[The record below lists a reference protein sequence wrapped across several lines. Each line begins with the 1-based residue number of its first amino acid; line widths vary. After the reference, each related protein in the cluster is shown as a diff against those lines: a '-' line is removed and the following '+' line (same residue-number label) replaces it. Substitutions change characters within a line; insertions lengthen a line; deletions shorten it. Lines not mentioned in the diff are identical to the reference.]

1 MVFGRW
7 PQTKIIANHCSF
19 FLTSGFSFINGVPA
33 FFVPLILVFE
43 VKGLTIVVLLQFI
56 EEEDPDEV
64 AKVKAVTQGRMMM
77 VDVGY
82 DSDSDSDDELLY
94 TTESS
99 SDSNESSDD
108 PNYGSGKRDGI
119 WSKRGNKAK
128 KRKMK
133 KMRKLKLLTRQVK
146 LKPLL
151 LIRQPQLTKPLA
163 LQVELCSLLQCLNAQ
178 NFVHVPSRM
187 DILCCDRGSLSILR
201 RNMSK

>member
-1 MVFGRW
+1 MYQWCYSSVDR
-7 PQTKIIANHCSF
+7 
-19 FLTSGFSFINGVPA
+19 
-33 FFVPLILVFE
+33 
-43 VKGLTIVVLLQFI
+43 GLTIVVLLQFI

-108 PNYGSGKRDGI
+108 PNYGSYGSGKRDGI

-151 LIRQPQLTKPLA
+151 LIKQPQLL
-163 LQVELCSLLQCLNAQ
+163 
-178 NFVHVPSRM
+178 
-187 DILCCDRGSLSILR
+187 
-201 RNMSK
+201 